1 MHGQGERFRRYALS
15 LADAEEG
22 SHMGAVDFRVRGRI
36 FATLAY
42 EEKGFGTL
50 KLTVEQ
56 QASFL
61 AEGGLLFK
69 PAPGGWG
76 RMGMTLIALDAP
88 DDVLAG
94 ALLTAYRNLDTKKAA
109 SRKRAARS
117 A

>member
-1 MHGQGERFRRYALS
+1 MPRAGERFRKCALS
-15 LADAEEG
+15 FADAEEG
-22 SHMGAVDFRVRGRI
+22 THMGATDFRLHGRI

-42 EEKGFGTL
+42 EKDGFGTL

-76 RMGMTLIALDAP
+76 RMGMTLVSLEAP
-88 DDVLAG
+88 EDVLSG
-94 ALLTAYRNLDTKKAA
+94 ALHTAYRNISVKKHAA
-109 SRKRAARS
+109 KKRATRS

>member
-1 MHGQGERFRRYALS
+1 
-15 LADAEEG
+15 
-22 SHMGAVDFRVRGRI
+22 MGANAFRLHGHI

-42 EEKGFGTL
+42 ENDGFGTL

-76 RMGMTLIALDAP
+76 RMGMTLVALDAP
-88 DDVLAG
+88 DDVLSG
-94 ALLTAYRNLDTKKAA
+94 ALQTAYRNIAAKKPATKK
-109 SRKRAARS
+109 RATRS